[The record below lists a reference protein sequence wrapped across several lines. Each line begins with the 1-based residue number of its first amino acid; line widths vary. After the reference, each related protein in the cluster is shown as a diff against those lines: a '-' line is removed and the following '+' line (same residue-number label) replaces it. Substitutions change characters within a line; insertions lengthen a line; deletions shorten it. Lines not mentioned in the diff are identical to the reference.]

1 MATRVLHR
9 SNESLLPARCMMKTR
24 RTTRRVRC
32 LWAMTLLM
40 MLPLHGLAVD
50 RGRQVVVTKPDDAA
64 GLMDA
69 VENAIWAADGK
80 PASKAV
86 YVVYSTDCAW
96 SKRLFDETRALAGNV
111 QLRWIPVAGTTAAS
125 VVAGRDSASVGNA
138 FAGRVSRAVDAK
150 AQRGVAYNQGVMD
163 SITYQLRPYDR
174 SKTFAFPTLVYRS
187 GKSVK
192 VVAGNPPNLATLAAE
207 VASEPRAAS
216 LVPAGIAL
224 TAQAPTLL
232 RSRNL
237 PKWAHL
243 NDTPM
248 IFRAVPSP
256 QAPPIDD
263 LAKDFLVPVSGIVG
277 TTGWIEVAPWGL
289 DKRKAYVHDPLMA
302 RMALL
307 DYRVRPQGGQW
318 QAPAVVQVREFPDS
332 DAHVLETLKPG
343 ERYRRSGVVEHGG
356 HVWDQIVL
364 YADGAVGYVRR

>member
-32 LWAMTLLM
+32 LWAMTLLT
-40 MLPLHGLAVD
+40 MLPLHGVAVD

-69 VENAIWAADGK
+69 VENATWAADGK

-192 VVAGNPPNLATLAAE
+192 VVAGNPRNLATLAAE

>member
-1 MATRVLHR
+1 MKTKRTVRHAHR
-9 SNESLLPARCMMKTR
+9 LYALALLMLLP
-24 RTTRRVRC
+24 
-32 LWAMTLLM
+32 LQ
-40 MLPLHGLAVD
+40 GLAVD

-64 GLMDA
+64 RLMDA
-69 VENAIWAADGK
+69 VENAVWAADGK
-80 PASKAV
+80 PASKAI
-86 YVVYSTDCAW
+86 YVVYSTECAW
-96 SKRLFDETRALAGNV
+96 SKRLFDETRALVGNA
-111 QLRWIPVAGTTAAS
+111 QLRWIPVAGNTAAS

-138 FAGRVSRAVDAK
+138 FDGRAARAADAA
-150 AQRGVAYNQGVMD
+150 AQRGVVYNQGVMD

-192 VVAGNPPNLATLAAE
+192 VVAGNPRNLATLATE

-224 TAQAPTLL
+224 SAQAPTLL

-237 PKWAHL
+237 SKWAHL

-248 IFRAVPSP
+248 IFRAAPSP
-256 QAPPIDD
+256 LAPAIDD

-277 TTGWIEVAPWGL
+277 STGWIEVAPWGL

-307 DYRVRPQGGQW
+307 DYRVKPQGGQW
-318 QAPAVVQVREFPDS
+318 QAQAMVQVREFPDA

-364 YADGAVGYVRR
+364 YADGAVGYVKR

>member
-1 MATRVLHR
+1 MATPMLHR
-9 SNESLLPARCMMKTR
+9 RSTSLLPAEVTKTK
-24 RTTRRVRC
+24 RTTRRARG
-32 LWAMTLLM
+32 LWALALLM
-40 MLPLHGLAVD
+40 LLPLHGLAVD
-50 RGRQVVVTKPDDAA
+50 RGRQVVVTRPDDAA
-64 GLMDA
+64 RLMDA
-69 VENAIWAADGK
+69 VENAVWAADGK

-111 QLRWIPVAGTTAAS
+111 QLRWIPVAGNTAAS
-125 VVAGRDSASVGNA
+125 VVAARDGASVGHA
-138 FAGRVSRAVDAK
+138 FAGRGARAADAA
-150 AQRGVAYNQGVMD
+150 AQRGLVYNQGVMD

-192 VVAGNPPNLATLAAE
+192 VVAGNPRNLATLAAE
-207 VASEPRAAS
+207 VLNEPRAAS

-224 TAQAPTLL
+224 SAQPPTLL

-248 IFRAVPSP
+248 IFRAAPSP
-256 QAPPIDD
+256 QAPAIDD

-289 DKRKAYVHDPLMA
+289 DKRKAYVHDPVMA
-302 RMALL
+302 RMAML
-307 DYRVRPQGGQW
+307 DYRVKPQGGQW
-318 QAPAVVQVREFPDS
+318 QAPATVQVREFPDNE
-332 DAHVLETLKPG
+332 AHVLETLKTG

-356 HVWDQIVL
+356 RVWDQIVL
-364 YADGAVGYVRR
+364 YADGAVGYVQR

>member
-1 MATRVLHR
+1 MATPMLHR
-9 SNESLLPARCMMKTR
+9 RSTSSQPAQVTKTKP
-24 RTTRRVRC
+24 TTRRARGP
-32 LWAMTLLM
+32 WALALLM
-40 MLPLHGLAVD
+40 LLPLHGLAVD
-50 RGRQVVVTKPDDAA
+50 RGRQVIVTRPDDAA
-64 GLMDA
+64 QLMDA
-69 VENAIWAADGK
+69 VENAVWAADGK

-96 SKRLFDETRALAGNV
+96 SKRLFDETRALAGQV
-111 QLRWIPVAGTTAAS
+111 QLRWIPVAGNTAAS
-125 VVAGRDSASVGNA
+125 VVAARDSAGVGNA
-138 FAGRVSRAVDAK
+138 FAGRGTRAVDA
-150 AQRGVAYNQGVMD
+150 AAERGVVYNQGVMD

-174 SKTFAFPTLVYRS
+174 SKTFAFPTLVYRN

-192 VVAGNPPNLATLAAE
+192 VVAGNPRNLASLAAE
-207 VASEPRAAS
+207 VSSEPRAAS
-216 LVPAGIAL
+216 LMPAGIAL
-224 TAQAPTLL
+224 SAQPLTLL

-248 IFRAVPSP
+248 IFRAAPSP
-256 QAPPIDD
+256 RAPAIDD

-318 QAPAVVQVREFPDS
+318 QAPSTVPVREFPAT
-332 DAHVLETLKPG
+332 DAHVLETLKAG
-343 ERYRRSGVVEHGG
+343 ERYRRSGVVEHDGR
-356 HVWDQIVL
+356 VWDQIVL
-364 YADGAVGYVRR
+364 YADGAVGYVQR

>member
-1 MATRVLHR
+1 MATPMLHR
-9 SNESLLPARCMMKTR
+9 RSTSSLPAQVTKTK
-24 RTTRRVRC
+24 RTTRRARG
-32 LWAMTLLM
+32 LWALALSMLL
-40 MLPLHGLAVD
+40 PVHGLAVD
-50 RGRQVVVTKPDDAA
+50 RGRQVVVTRPDDAA
-64 GLMDA
+64 RLMDA
-69 VENAIWAADGK
+69 VENAVWAADGK

-111 QLRWIPVAGTTAAS
+111 QLRWIPVAGNTAAS
-125 VVAGRDSASVGNA
+125 VVAARDSAGVGNA
-138 FAGRVSRAVDAK
+138 FAGRGTRAVDAA
-150 AQRGVAYNQGVMD
+150 AQRGVVYNQGVMD

-192 VVAGNPPNLATLAAE
+192 VVAGNPRNLATLAAE
-207 VASEPRAAS
+207 VLNEPRAAS

-224 TAQAPTLL
+224 SAQPPTLL

-248 IFRAVPSP
+248 IFRAAPSP
-256 QAPPIDD
+256 QAPAIDD

-289 DKRKAYVHDPLMA
+289 DKRKAYVHDPVMA
-302 RMALL
+302 RMAML
-307 DYRVRPQGGQW
+307 DYRVKPQGGQW
-318 QAPAVVQVREFPDS
+318 QAPATVQVREFPDNE
-332 DAHVLETLKPG
+332 AHVLETLKTG
-343 ERYRRSGVVEHGG
+343 ERSSMACSA
-356 HVWDQIVL
+356 L
-364 YADGAVGYVRR
+364 SMAGAKSSWGW

>member
-1 MATRVLHR
+1 MGIRILHR
-9 SNESLLPARCMMKTR
+9 GGASSRPAQDTEKKRTVPRARRLCALALLMLLP
-24 RTTRRVRC
+24 
-32 LWAMTLLM
+32 LQGW
-40 MLPLHGLAVD
+40 AVD

-64 GLMDA
+64 RLMDA
-69 VENAIWAADGK
+69 VENAVWAADGK

-96 SKRLFDETRALAGNV
+96 SKRLFDETRALVGNV
-111 QLRWIPVAGTTAAS
+111 QLRWIPVAGNTAAS
-125 VVAGRDSASVGNA
+125 VVAGRDSASVGSA
-138 FAGRVSRAVDAK
+138 FVGRGARAADAA
-150 AQRGVAYNQGVMD
+150 AQRGVGYNQGVMD

-192 VVAGNPPNLATLAAE
+192 VVAGKPRNLATLAAE

-216 LVPAGIAL
+216 LVPAGIEL

-248 IFRAVPSP
+248 IFRAAPFP
-256 QAPPIDD
+256 QAPAIDD

-307 DYRVRPQGGQW
+307 DYRILRTDRGRP
-318 QAPAVVQVREFPDS
+318 P
-332 DAHVLETLKPG
+332 K
-343 ERYRRSGVVEHGG
+343 
-356 HVWDQIVL
+356 
-364 YADGAVGYVRR
+364 

>member
-1 MATRVLHR
+1 RVRCHHLNHRGNRAMATRVLHR

-138 FAGRVSRAVDAK
+138 FAGRLSRAA
-150 AQRGVAYNQGVMD
+150 
-163 SITYQLRPYDR
+163 
-174 SKTFAFPTLVYRS
+174 
-187 GKSVK
+187 
-192 VVAGNPPNLATLAAE
+192 
-207 VASEPRAAS
+207 
-216 LVPAGIAL
+216 
-224 TAQAPTLL
+224 
-232 RSRNL
+232 
-237 PKWAHL
+237 
-243 NDTPM
+243 
-248 IFRAVPSP
+248 
-256 QAPPIDD
+256 
-263 LAKDFLVPVSGIVG
+263 
-277 TTGWIEVAPWGL
+277 
-289 DKRKAYVHDPLMA
+289 
-302 RMALL
+302 
-307 DYRVRPQGGQW
+307 
-318 QAPAVVQVREFPDS
+318 
-332 DAHVLETLKPG
+332 
-343 ERYRRSGVVEHGG
+343 
-356 HVWDQIVL
+356 
-364 YADGAVGYVRR
+364 

>member
-1 MATRVLHR
+1 MGTRILHEGGASSR
-9 SNESLLPARCMMKTR
+9 PAQNTEKKRTVPRAR
-24 RTTRRVRC
+24 RLC
-32 LWAMTLLM
+32 ALALLM
-40 MLPLHGLAVD
+40 LLPLHGLAVD
-50 RGRQVVVTKPDDAA
+50 RGRQVVVTKPDDVAR
-64 GLMDA
+64 LMDA
-69 VENAIWAADGK
+69 VENAVWAADGT

-96 SKRLFDETRALAGNV
+96 SRRLFDETRALVGNV
-111 QLRWIPVAGTTAAS
+111 QLRWIPVAGNTAAT
-125 VVAGRDSASVGNA
+125 VVAGRDGASVGSA
-138 FAGRVSRAVDAK
+138 FVGRGARAADAA
-150 AQRGVAYNQGVMD
+150 AQRGVVYNQGVMD

-192 VVAGNPPNLATLAAE
+192 VVAGNPRNLATLAAE
-207 VASEPRAAS
+207 VATEPRAAS
-216 LVPAGIAL
+216 LVPAGIEL

-248 IFRAVPSP
+248 IFRAAPSP
-256 QAPPIDD
+256 QAPAIDD

-307 DYRVRPQGGQW
+307 DYRVKPQGGQW
-318 QAPAVVQVREFPDS
+318 QATSVVQVREFPDT

-356 HVWDQIVL
+356 HVWDQILL

>member
-1 MATRVLHR
+1 METRTLHR
-9 SNESLLPARCMMKTR
+9 VGGSSQPSQDMKTK
-24 RTTRRVRC
+24 RTTRHARR
-32 LWAMTLLM
+32 LYALALLM
-40 MLPLHGLAVD
+40 LLPLQGLAVD

-64 GLMDA
+64 RLMDA
-69 VENAIWAADGK
+69 VENAVWAADGK

-86 YVVYSTDCAW
+86 YVVYSTECAW
-96 SKRLFDETRALAGNV
+96 SKRLFDETRALVGNV
-111 QLRWIPVAGTTAAS
+111 QLRWIPVAGNTAAS
-125 VVAGRDSASVGNA
+125 VVAGRDSTSVGSA
-138 FAGRVSRAVDAK
+138 FVGRGARAADAA
-150 AQRGVAYNQGVMD
+150 AQRGVGYNQGVMD
-163 SITYQLRPYDR
+163 SITYQLRPYDQ

-192 VVAGNPPNLATLAAE
+192 VVAGNPRNLTTLAAE
-207 VASEPRAAS
+207 VASEPRAVS

-248 IFRAVPSP
+248 IFRAAPSP
-256 QAPPIDD
+256 QAPAIDD

-277 TTGWIEVAPWGL
+277 ATGWIEVAPWGL

-307 DYRVRPQGGQW
+307 DYQVKPQGGQW
-318 QAPAVVQVREFPDS
+318 QAKGRVQVREFPDVE
-332 DAHVLETLKPG
+332 APVLEILASG
-343 ERYRRSGVVEHGG
+343 VRYQRRGVVERDGQA
-356 HVWDQIVL
+356 WEQIVL
-364 YADGAVGYVRR
+364 YADGTPGYVLR

>member
-1 MATRVLHR
+1 MGIRILHR
-9 SNESLLPARCMMKTR
+9 GGASSRPAQDTEKKRTVPRARRLCALALLMLLP
-24 RTTRRVRC
+24 
-32 LWAMTLLM
+32 LQGW
-40 MLPLHGLAVD
+40 AVD

-64 GLMDA
+64 RLMDA
-69 VENAIWAADGK
+69 VENAVWAADGK

-96 SKRLFDETRALAGNV
+96 SKRLFDETRALVGNV
-111 QLRWIPVAGTTAAS
+111 QLRWIPVAGNTAAS
-125 VVAGRDSASVGNA
+125 VVAGRDSASVGSA
-138 FAGRVSRAVDAK
+138 FVGRGARAADAA
-150 AQRGVAYNQGVMD
+150 AQRGVGYNQGVMD

-192 VVAGNPPNLATLAAE
+192 VVAGNPRNLATLAAE

-248 IFRAVPSP
+248 IFRAAPSP
-256 QAPPIDD
+256 QAPAIDD

-277 TTGWIEVAPWGL
+277 ATGWIEVAPWGL

-307 DYRVRPQGGQW
+307 DYRVKPQGGQW
-318 QAPAVVQVREFPDS
+318 QATSVVQVREFPDT